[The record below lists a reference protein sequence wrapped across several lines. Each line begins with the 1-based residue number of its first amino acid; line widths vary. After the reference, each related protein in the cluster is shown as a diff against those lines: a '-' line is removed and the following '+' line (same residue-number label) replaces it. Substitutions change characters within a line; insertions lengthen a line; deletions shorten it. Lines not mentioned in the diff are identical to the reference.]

1 MQFDTI
7 GQNIR
12 KYRLEK
18 KMRQDIL
25 AERAGL
31 SVNYI
36 GMVERGEKMPSLKTF
51 ICIVNALEVSA
62 DMVLCDVVDNGFMVR
77 NTILTEKMD
86 KLPAEKRN
94 RIYDVIETLLRY

>member
-7 GQNIR
+7 GKNIR
-12 KYRLEK
+12 KYRLER
-18 KMRQDIL
+18 KMRQDTL

-36 GMVERGEKMPSLKTF
+36 GMVERGEKMPSLKTL

-62 DMVLCDVVDNGFMVR
+62 DMVLCDVVDNGFLVR

>member
-7 GQNIR
+7 GKNIR

-25 AERAGL
+25 AEKAGL

-51 ICIVNALEVSA
+51 ICIVNALGVSA